1 MLGGSVILV
10 RVVGEGGA
18 GGIQRSRVCA
28 ILPTMTKAIIPNTLT
43 NKQTPHAALLAADH
57 GRGVESTD
65 RGRIDKEGRREV

>member
-1 MLGGSVILV
+1 
-10 RVVGEGGA
+10 
-18 GGIQRSRVCA
+18 
-28 ILPTMTKAIIPNTLT
+28 MTKAIIPNTLT